1 MVAIKDME
9 MPSDCATCRFCV
21 KRKSTDYGYYGTCDL
36 TNENGINLLEHIRDS
51 DCPLV
56 EIER

>member
-21 KRKSTDYGYYGTCDL
+21 KRKSTDYGYYQDERKTPSFSYGD
-36 TNENGINLLEHIRDS
+36 IS
-51 DCPLV
+51 D
-56 EIER
+56 RSQ